1 MQVPQENLQLVLL
14 PNSKV
19 PNGVADVQQ
28 VEPVLLGQHQRLDVT
43 QLWGHSVCANPWDR
57 AVAMDSAHQGQLFAD
72 RDPVI

>member
-1 MQVPQENLQLVLL
+1 VQVPQENLQLVLL

-28 VEPVLLGQHQRLDVT
+28 VELVLLVQHQRLDIT
-43 QLWGHSVCANPWDR
+43 QLWGHSGGTNPWDGT
-57 AVAMDSAHQGQLFAD
+57 VPMDSAHQGQLFTD